1 MKRLPTINFD
11 RGEIVVLFH
20 PPTIVKELG
29 MVGLSSRLVM
39 CLQKMQNRWYPSC
52 GWWGKGS
59 SQCGSGKE
67 L

>member
-29 MVGLSSRLVM
+29 MVGLSFSKIVHTLRHY
-39 CLQKMQNRWYPSC
+39 KR
-52 GWWGKGS
+52 GK
-59 SQCGSGKE
+59 
-67 L
+67 